1 VTTFIFNYFSFTFIV
16 SKNKEMKTP
25 TWATTIGIIMIVLG
39 GCSVMNDIKSIRL
52 PADLEKGMA
61 IMKEER
67 DKSEKEKDSVVIESH
82 DSLWVAEQK
91 EVEDDSVT
99 FGNHKESIEKFLELT
114 PFTKTWIV
122 RFGYIG
128 LLASA
133 FYILGG
139 VFLLVKRNF
148 SIKLA
153 YTVLAISILTSG
165 AQAAVLTSGS
175 ATGVIALTTG
185 LAQLAGVIID
195 IILLA
200 VIFSSDKEAYAIDN
214 LL

>member
-1 VTTFIFNYFSFTFIV
+1 
-16 SKNKEMKTP
+16 
-25 TWATTIGIIMIVLG
+25 MIVLG
-39 GCSVMNDIKSIRL
+39 GCSVLNDIKSIRL

-61 IMKEER
+61 IIKEER
-67 DKSEKEKDSVVIESH
+67 DKSEKEKEDSVVTESR
-82 DSLWVAEQK
+82 DSLWVAEQQQ
-91 EVEDDSVT
+91 VEDDSVT

-139 VFLLVKRNF
+139 IFLLVKRNF

-153 YTVLAISILTSG
+153 YLVLAISILTSG

-175 ATGVIALTTG
+175 ATGVIALSTG

-200 VIFSSDKEAYAIDN
+200 VIFASDKEAYATHN
-214 LL
+214 PS

>member
-1 VTTFIFNYFSFTFIV
+1 
-16 SKNKEMKTP
+16 MKTP

-67 DKSEKEKDSVVIESH
+67 DKSAKEDSVVTESR

-91 EVEDDSVT
+91 EVEDDSVS
-99 FGNHKESIEKFLELT
+99 FGNHKESLEKFLELT

-128 LLASA
+128 LLASV

-139 VFLLVKRNF
+139 VFLLVRRNF
-148 SIKLA
+148 SIKLV
-153 YTVLAISILTSG
+153 YVVLAISMLTSG
-165 AQAAVLTSGS
+165 AQAAVLTSSS
-175 ATGVIALTTG
+175 ATGVISLTTG
-185 LAQLAGVIID
+185 LAQLVGVIID
-195 IILLA
+195 IVLLA
-200 VIFSSDKEAYAIDN
+200 VIFSSDKEAYKVHN
-214 LL
+214 